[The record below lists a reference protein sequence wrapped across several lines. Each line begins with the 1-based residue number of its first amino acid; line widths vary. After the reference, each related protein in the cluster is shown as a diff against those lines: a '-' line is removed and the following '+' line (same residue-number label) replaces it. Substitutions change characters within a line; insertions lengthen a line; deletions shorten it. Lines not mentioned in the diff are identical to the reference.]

1 MDESAKIAAVII
13 YGYLLGSV
21 NSAFIAGKLVK
32 GIDLRKVGSGTVGA
46 ANVWYHVGRF
56 WIFPVGVF
64 DLFVKGMTPVYLARY
79 GLDLGIEAQA
89 AAGLMA
95 VVGHNWP
102 VFLRFHGG
110 RGVAP
115 TIGVLLAL
123 ARIEMVM
130 FIVLATA
137 GWRLTNSSA
146 VWVLIGMVL
155 MPVWAVAWG
164 RPTAIVAALAGLAA
178 LAIVKRLMPG
188 MRNTSGTGYGRLML
202 NRLLYDRDIADHDAW
217 VQRDQGPSAG

>member
-1 MDESAKIAAVII
+1 MDESLKIAAVIL

-21 NSAFIAGKLVK
+21 NAAYLAGRLVK
-32 GIDLRKVGSGTVGA
+32 GIDLRQVGSGSVGA

-64 DLFVKGMTPVYLARY
+64 DLFAKGMTPVYLARY

-115 TIGVLLAL
+115 TVGVLLAL
-123 ARIEMVM
+123 ARPELVM
-130 FIVLATA
+130 FIIIATT
-137 GWRLTNSSA
+137 GWRLTNSAA
-146 VWVLIGMVL
+146 VWVLVGMVL

-164 RPTAIVAALAGLAA
+164 RADAIVWALAGLATI
-178 LAIVKRLMPG
+178 AIVKRLTPSL
-188 MRNTSGTGYGRLML
+188 RNTSGESVGRLVL

-217 VQRDQGPSAG
+217 VQREQRSSAS